1 MNPEGGG
8 SILKKPTRKLSG
20 RGFLRLLSILE
31 TAQGPLLFSFM
42 ASEHFWPDDLATYS
56 PGMMSVFPSFLL
68 SPLLDAADVQN
79 PTL

>member
-1 MNPEGGG
+1 
-8 SILKKPTRKLSG
+8 
-20 RGFLRLLSILE
+20 
-31 TAQGPLLFSFM
+31 M